1 MHYNPGALRGM
12 PVTVKQCLLLLV
24 TEQFPLSPDDSD
36 RFMLIIMQE
45 SFWSACFKMSFAV
58 IRALAQ

>member
-1 MHYNPGALRGM
+1 M